1 MQRSSLNVATTA
13 CEVELSS
20 VQSTDEKPS
29 SLSPGY
35 LSQLVEFSL
44 RLPEIP
50 GALDS
55 IDWVWKPRSS
65 WDSATE
71 EIAWSLIH
79 ESQRYIHLL
88 QFKDFLEEAQDL
100 SSPIITA
107 LESKYDGLSV
117 SLYYYLRRHLD
128 ELRKYLDLQD
138 VLEKNA
144 DPFLFGAVKHACS
157 CVRNGRYKIY
167 GIDTR
172 FITGPIKA
180 VLLKENPIAL
190 THCQLRALAVR
201 FQNFYR
207 GPEVIWSK
215 EFDTQTDLLDKLFH
229 TEQEGLE
236 ELAAE
241 LTTTALSLFRDLTVD
256 MIRKGS
262 GHPLAALNK
271 WWNSLCRAA
280 EECSATD
287 MALCIKLDQLVLELY
302 HLRDFYS
309 FTAVLQGIHSSGRR
323 PAVLQRFG
331 HLIDSG
337 ENYRLYRQHI
347 DSGAAL
353 HFLLPIVKLQSPEST
368 VKSQIVF
375 AAQKYAL
382 LNTFNKTSRRLHSFL
397 ISLCFCS

>member
-1 MQRSSLNVATTA
+1 
-13 CEVELSS
+13 
-20 VQSTDEKPS
+20 
-29 SLSPGY
+29 
-35 LSQLVEFSL
+35 
-44 RLPEIP
+44 
-50 GALDS
+50 
-55 IDWVWKPRSS
+55 
-65 WDSATE
+65 
-71 EIAWSLIH
+71 
-79 ESQRYIHLL
+79 
-88 QFKDFLEEAQDL
+88 
-100 SSPIITA
+100 
-107 LESKYDGLSV
+107 
-117 SLYYYLRRHLD
+117 
-128 ELRKYLDLQD
+128 
-138 VLEKNA
+138 LEKNA

-287 MALCIKLDQLVLELY
+287 MALCIKLDQLVLVIISIPLSWPI
-302 HLRDFYS
+302 LKM
-309 FTAVLQGIHSSGRR
+309 TAGTLSPARFLLVHRGASGYTLERTA
-323 PAVLQRFG
+323 P
-331 HLIDSG
+331 
-337 ENYRLYRQHI
+337 
-347 DSGAAL
+347 SGAAKIRPPDR
-353 HFLLPIVKLQSPEST
+353 FRRKLPAV
-368 VKSQIVF
+368 
-375 AAQKYAL
+375 
-382 LNTFNKTSRRLHSFL
+382 
-397 ISLCFCS
+397 

>member
-138 VLEKNA
+138 VSPPTPEPRTPL
-144 DPFLFGAVKHACS
+144 VHQ
-157 CVRNGRYKIY
+157 RHM
-167 GIDTR
+167 
-172 FITGPIKA
+172 
-180 VLLKENPIAL
+180 L
-190 THCQLRALAVR
+190 THPRS
-201 FQNFYR
+201 
-207 GPEVIWSK
+207 WK
-215 EFDTQTDLLDKLFH
+215 
-229 TEQEGLE
+229 
-236 ELAAE
+236 
-241 LTTTALSLFRDLTVD
+241 
-256 MIRKGS
+256 
-262 GHPLAALNK
+262 
-271 WWNSLCRAA
+271 
-280 EECSATD
+280 
-287 MALCIKLDQLVLELY
+287 
-302 HLRDFYS
+302 
-309 FTAVLQGIHSSGRR
+309 
-323 PAVLQRFG
+323 
-331 HLIDSG
+331 
-337 ENYRLYRQHI
+337 
-347 DSGAAL
+347 
-353 HFLLPIVKLQSPEST
+353 
-368 VKSQIVF
+368 
-375 AAQKYAL
+375 
-382 LNTFNKTSRRLHSFL
+382 KTRTP
-397 ISLCFCS
+397 FCSEQ